1 MNNLLKN
8 KTLWTFV
15 GGVVATITTS
25 KFVKSNTARNL
36 TVKAVAGGMKARHQ
50 ANVSLNKIRVFGREK
65 FGELSGLAQQY
76 LFYYARENNIKIE
89 E

>member
-25 KFVKSNTARNL
+25 KFVKSNTARDL

-50 ANVSLNKIRVFGREK
+50 ANVSLNKIKEDATD
-65 FGELSGLAQQY
+65 LY
-76 LFYYARENNIKIE
+76 E
-89 E
+89 EAKQKNAGK